1 MNRFLE
7 QPFLDPHRWMVF
19 GGVASVYFLAYFHRV
34 STSVVAPDLIAV
46 FQTSA
51 TALGVMSSMYFYA
64 YALGQPLVGYLAD
77 RLGPRRVIGY
87 WTLLA
92 ALGCVLFGIAPSIT
106 WAAIGRGLIGFGVG
120 GVYVPALKAFSQ
132 WFRPGK
138 FTTMTGLLIAIG
150 NVGAMVATT
159 PLAWT
164 SKTWGWRA
172 SFFLIAFITLLLALF
187 VLLFTRDFKP
197 ALKNETDHDTPAATG
212 FTTPRSS
219 IRLILT
225 SIKFWTLVITFF
237 GIYGIFLT
245 LQGLWATPYLMSVL
259 QIDRLH
265 ASQLNMVLP
274 VGFMIGAPVFGWI
287 SDRVSTKKVY
297 MFIGLLAVITLSW
310 LILSLWAQTLNT
322 RSLIIL
328 FFIMGATTG
337 GWVPTLWALARE
349 TVPTEIMGSIS
360 GFLNPAPFLGVALF
374 QILTGAILDHVG
386 RINALYPPVAFQSA
400 FRVCMLPAAVCL
412 LLSILLKN
420 QLASNATPELNKD
433 VI

>member
-1 MNRFLE
+1 VNRSSE
-7 QPFLDPHRWMVF
+7 QPFLDPHRWTVF

-34 STSVVAPDLIAV
+34 STSVVAPDLMAV
-46 FQTSA
+46 FQTDA
-51 TALGVMSSMYFYA
+51 TALGIMSSMYFYA

-77 RLGPRRVIGY
+77 RLGPRRVIGF
-87 WTLLA
+87 WMVLA

-120 GVYVPALKAFSQ
+120 GVYVPALKTFAQ

-150 NVGAMVATT
+150 NVGAVVATT

-172 SFFLIAFITLLLALF
+172 SFFLIAIITLLLALF

-197 ALKNETDHDTPAATG
+197 AVNNDTDHNIPAASDVTS
-212 FTTPRSS
+212 PRSS

-225 SIKFWTLVITFF
+225 SIKFWILVITFF

-265 ASQLNMVLP
+265 ASELNMVLP
-274 VGFMIGAPVFGWI
+274 LGFMMGAPLFGWI
-287 SDRVSTKKVY
+287 SDRVSTKKTY
-297 MFIGLLAVITLSW
+297 MFIGLLGIITLSW
-310 LILSLWAQTLNT
+310 LILALWTQTLNA
-322 RSLIIL
+322 RSLVIL

-349 TVPTEIMGSIS
+349 AAPTEMMGLFS
-360 GFLNPAPFLGVALF
+360 GLLNPAPFFGVALF
-374 QILTGAILDHVG
+374 QILTGAILDRVG
-386 RINALYPPVAFQSA
+386 RINEIYPPVAFHKA
-400 FRVCMLPAAVCL
+400 FWVCMLAAAVCL
-412 LLSILLKN
+412 LVSIIFKN
-420 QLASNATPELNKD
+420 QLSSNASSEIN
-433 VI
+433 

>member
-1 MNRFLE
+1 VKRSFE
-7 QPFLDPHRWMVF
+7 QSFFDPHRWMVF

-46 FQTSA
+46 FQSNA
-51 TALGVMSSMYFYA
+51 TALGLMSSMYFYA

-77 RLGPRRVIGY
+77 RLGPRRVIGF

-120 GVYVPALKAFSQ
+120 GVYVPAVKAFAQ

-138 FTTMTGLLIAIG
+138 FTTMIGLLIAIG
-150 NVGAMVATT
+150 NVGAIVATT

-164 SKTWGWRA
+164 SKMLGWRA
-172 SFFLIAFITLLLALF
+172 SFFLIALITLLLALF
-187 VLLFTRDFKP
+187 VLLLTRDFTP
-197 ALKNETDHDTPAATG
+197 AVENVADHDIPAACE
-212 FTTPRSS
+212 FATPHSS

-225 SIKFWTLVITFF
+225 SIKFWILAITFF
-237 GIYGIFLT
+237 GIYGVFLT

-287 SDRVSTKKVY
+287 SDRVSKKKVF
-297 MFIGLLAVITLSW
+297 MFIGLLAAITLSW
-310 LILSLWAQTLNT
+310 LILALWAQILNDS
-322 RSLIIL
+322 SLIIL

-349 TVPTEIMGSIS
+349 TASTEIMGLFS
-360 GFLNPAPFLGVALF
+360 GLLNPAPFLGVALF
-374 QILTGAILDHVG
+374 QILTGAILDRVG
-386 RINALYPPVAFQSA
+386 RINEVYPPVAFQNA
-400 FRVCMLPAAVCL
+400 FWVCALTAAVCL
-412 LLSILLKN
+412 LLSFILKN
-420 QLASNATPELNKD
+420 QLASKASSETN
-433 VI
+433 

>member
-1 MNRFLE
+1 VNRSSE
-7 QPFLDPHRWMVF
+7 QSFLDPHRWMVF

-51 TALGVMSSMYFYA
+51 TALGLMSSMYFYA

-77 RLGPRRVIGY
+77 RLGPRRVIGF

-120 GVYVPALKAFSQ
+120 GVYVPAVKAFAQ

-138 FTTMTGLLIAIG
+138 FTTMIGLLIAIG
-150 NVGAMVATT
+150 NVGAIVATT

-164 SKTWGWRA
+164 SKTWGWRT
-172 SFFLIAFITLLLALF
+172 SFFLIAMITLLLALF

-197 ALKNETDHDTPAATG
+197 AVENNTDHAIQAASE
-212 FTTPRSS
+212 FTTPPSN

-225 SIKFWTLVITFF
+225 SIKFWILAITFF
-237 GIYGIFLT
+237 GIYGVFLT

-265 ASQLNMVLP
+265 ASQLNMLLP
-274 VGFMIGAPVFGWI
+274 VGFIIGAPLFGWI

-297 MFIGLLAVITLSW
+297 LFIGLLVVITLSW
-310 LILSLWAQTLNT
+310 LILALGAQTLSA
-322 RSLIIL
+322 RGLIIL

-349 TVPTEIMGSIS
+349 IAPTEMMGLFS
-360 GFLNPAPFLGVALF
+360 GFLNPAPFFGVALF
-374 QILTGAILDHVG
+374 QILTGLILDRVG
-386 RINALYPPVAFQSA
+386 RINGVYPPVAFQYA
-400 FRVCMLPAAVCL
+400 FWVCMLAAAVCL
-412 LLSILLKN
+412 LLSLILKN
-420 QLASNATPELNKD
+420 QLASSASLEMN
-433 VI
+433 